1 MKCHVATLLAL
12 GGLCV
17 LAATALGCKNRE
29 LPTEMVGSYA
39 RSGDIPAQ
47 LRAELSIARGGMV
60 LTVVRLSAS
69 VDTSKFSSLLPGGA
83 SVVASAELGRG
94 VVAART
100 FRQLACEGTTCQF
113 ELAAEGELQ
122 VCTGSFEKVQTTIIV
137 IAKAPCQSYSGRW
150 AMLEGLPAAT
160 SPSPSTGGS
169 VTAEGGAP
177 PAPTGSAASG
187 LDFPPDIPAPH
198 DHMSCLSACS
208 IVDTR
213 CHRASPGASH
223 DAFLA
228 CVEKGQLC
236 RARCEQVFPF
246 FGR

>member
-1 MKCHVATLLAL
+1 MKRHVTTLLAL
-12 GGLCV
+12 ASICV
-17 LAATALGCKNRE
+17 LTASVVGCKKRE
-29 LPTEMVGSYA
+29 VPSAMVGSYA
-39 RSGDIPAQ
+39 RSGDLPAQ

-69 VDTSKFSSLLPGGA
+69 VDTSMFAPLLPGGA
-83 SVVASAELGRG
+83 SVVAAAELGRG
-94 VVAART
+94 VVSART
-100 FRQLACEGTTCQF
+100 FRQLACEDTTCQF

-122 VCTGSFEKVQTTIIV
+122 ACSGSFEKVQNTIIV
-137 IAKAPCQSYSGRW
+137 IAKAPCQAYSGRW
-150 AMLEGLPAAT
+150 AILEGLPQ
-160 SPSPSTGGS
+160 PSSS
-169 VTAEGGAP
+169 AEGGAS
-177 PAPTGSAASG
+177 PAPSGSSGG

-213 CHRASPGASH
+213 CHRASAGSSR